1 MEPLMPK
8 KLFMKN
14 FKSCLIIVFLSIF
27 YLNATNTTV
36 YEYEIRF
43 KNKIGPFS
51 LDGLKTFSKKEKGF
65 SVTFKGEN
73 KLLNAEILQESQF
86 SLTNLKV
93 FPKQYSQEIKLPIKG
108 KQYQNINYDYKDMK
122 IISSGDVNWVIDFSG
137 KKIPL
142 DPISS
147 GFQIRQNLKMGI
159 EEFELSLIKLDEGTF
174 KENKFKVIGKEILS
188 IKDIKYPCKVV
199 ERTDEKGGKSLYYIA
214 ETLDFILIKVSDERK
229 ERKISIEAE
238 KILSFG

>member
-1 MEPLMPK
+1 
-8 KLFMKN
+8 
-14 FKSCLIIVFLSIF
+14 
-27 YLNATNTTV
+27 
-36 YEYEIRF
+36 
-43 KNKIGPFS
+43 
-51 LDGLKTFSKKEKGF
+51 
-65 SVTFKGEN
+65 
-73 KLLNAEILQESQF
+73 
-86 SLTNLKV
+86 
-93 FPKQYSQEIKLPIKG
+93 
-108 KQYQNINYDYKDMK
+108 MK

-147 GFQIRQNLKMGI
+147 GFQVRQNLKMGI
-159 EEFELSLIKLDEGTF
+159 EEFELNEIKLDEGTF
-174 KENKFKVIGKEILS
+174 KENKFKVIGEEVLS

>member
-1 MEPLMPK
+1 MEQLMKK

-14 FKSCLIIVFLSIF
+14 FRSYLIIISLSIF
-27 YLNATNTTV
+27 YLNASNANV

-51 LDGLKTFSKKEKGF
+51 LDGLKTFNKKGSGY

-73 KLLNAEILQESQF
+73 KVLNAEILQESQF
-86 SLTNLKV
+86 GFNNSKV
-93 FPKQYSQEIKLPIKG
+93 FPAQYSQQIKVPLRDRQI
-108 KQYQNINYDYKDMK
+108 QNISYDFKDMK
-122 IISSGDVNWVIDFSG
+122 VISSGDVNWVITFSG
-137 KKIPL
+137 NQIPL

-159 EEFELSLIKLDEGTF
+159 EEFALNLLKLDEGTF
-174 KENKFKVIGKEILS
+174 RKNNFKVIGEELLS
-188 IKDIKYPCKVV
+188 IKDTKYPCKVL
-199 ERTDEKGGKSLYYIA
+199 ERTDEKGRKSLYYVA

>member
-1 MEPLMPK
+1 MPK

-14 FKSCLIIVFLSIF
+14 FKSCLIVIFLSIF
-27 YLNATNTTV
+27 YLNASNASV

-93 FPKQYSQEIKLPIKG
+93 FPNQYSQEIKLPIKG
-108 KQYQNINYDYKDMK
+108 I
-122 IISSGDVNWVIDFSG
+122 
-137 KKIPL
+137 
-142 DPISS
+142 
-147 GFQIRQNLKMGI
+147 
-159 EEFELSLIKLDEGTF
+159 
-174 KENKFKVIGKEILS
+174 
-188 IKDIKYPCKVV
+188 
-199 ERTDEKGGKSLYYIA
+199 
-214 ETLDFILIKVSDERK
+214 
-229 ERKISIEAE
+229 
-238 KILSFG
+238 

>member
-1 MEPLMPK
+1 MPK

-14 FKSCLIIVFLSIF
+14 FKSCLIVIFLSIF
-27 YLNATNTTV
+27 YLNASNASV

-93 FPKQYSQEIKLPIKG
+93 FPNQYSQEIKLPIKG
-108 KQYQNINYDYKDMK
+108 KQNQYIDYDYKDMK
-122 IISSGDVNWVIDFSG
+122 IVSSGDVNWVIDFSG
-137 KKIPL
+137 NKIPL

-159 EEFELSLIKLDEGTF
+159 EEFALNLIKLDEGTF
-174 KENKFKVIGKEILS
+174 KENNFKVIGEEILS

>member
-1 MEPLMPK
+1 MTK

-14 FKSCLIIVFLSIF
+14 FKSCLIVIFLSIF
-27 YLNATNTTV
+27 YLNASNTSV

-93 FPKQYSQEIKLPIKG
+93 FPNQYSQEIKLPIKG
-108 KQYQNINYDYKDMK
+108 KQNQNIDYDYKDMK
-122 IISSGDVNWVIDFSG
+122 IISSGDVNWVIDFTG
-137 KKIPL
+137 NKIPL

-159 EEFELSLIKLDEGTF
+159 EEFALNLIKLDEGTF
-174 KENKFKVIGKEILS
+174 KENSFKVIGEEILS

-229 ERKISIEAE
+229 ERKISIKAE

>member
-1 MEPLMPK
+1 MPK

-14 FKSCLIIVFLSIF
+14 FKSCLIVIFLSIF
-27 YLNATNTTV
+27 YLNASNASV

-93 FPKQYSQEIKLPIKG
+93 FPNQYSQEIKLPIKG
-108 KQYQNINYDYKDMK
+108 KQNQYIDYDYKDMK
-122 IISSGDVNWVIDFSG
+122 IVSSGDVNWVIDFSG
-137 KKIPL
+137 NKIPL

-159 EEFELSLIKLDEGTF
+159 EEFALNLIKLDEGTF
-174 KENKFKVIGKEILS
+174 KENNFKVIGEEILS

-229 ERKISIEAE
+229 ERRISIEAE